1 MRRWPPSG
9 VTFCHTV
16 PRVLLFPQP
25 ASGNPP
31 GHRAQP
37 TADTVQQ
44 HSPGFWAPLQ
54 SLLPTLLRP
63 WAAVFKIKTRKKKL
77 SCPSSFQ
84 KALEDPADDK
94 NKNKSK
100 LADKSVTQSFD
111 SRQERAVQSA
121 DCKVIDRGVHFTH
134 FHSNLA
140 VPVPQC
146 QDRSLVQGGM
156 KKGQKRRNNYKA
168 QGTKNGKGKG
178 VFKCSAICS
187 TENFHF
193 ANWCRG
199 KKARQI
205 SVFWHSLRKSPMWRY
220 NWHRLNSKSTNA
232 KKLTG
237 LSDNQMILLWLT
249 LILWDSCLYLVK
261 SWGPS
266 VKRMMT

>member
-9 VTFCHTV
+9 ATFCFAV
-16 PRVLLFPQP
+16 PRVLSFPQP

-31 GHRAQP
+31 LGTEHNPLLTQCNS
-37 TADTVQQ
+37 TALASEP
-44 HSPGFWAPLQ
+44 HFNPFFS
-54 SLLPTLLRP
+54 PTLLRP
-63 WAAVFKIKTRKKKL
+63 WAAVFKIKTRKKKF

-121 DCKVIDRGVHFTH
+121 DCKVIDRGFHFTH

-199 KKARQI
+199 KKAR
-205 SVFWHSLRKSPMWRY
+205 
-220 NWHRLNSKSTNA
+220 
-232 KKLTG
+232 
-237 LSDNQMILLWLT
+237 
-249 LILWDSCLYLVK
+249 
-261 SWGPS
+261 
-266 VKRMMT
+266 